1 MKQNRKPSLTEQ
13 IKKLTKTKDKVVAFD
28 SPLKLSTRYCGI
40 PLEIYSLVL
49 DAGGRLF
56 VSTNTGKLNI
66 ENTITEE
73 EDWNLIVKYVGNISK

>member
-13 IKKLTKTKDKVVAFD
+13 IKKLIKANDKVVAFD

-56 VSTNTGKLNI
+56 ASTNTGKLNI

>member
-13 IKKLTKTKDKVVAFD
+13 IKILTKAKDKVVAFD

-56 VSTNTGKLNI
+56 ASTNTGKLNI

>member
-13 IKKLTKTKDKVVAFD
+13 IKKLTKAKDKVVAFD
-28 SPLKLSTRYCGI
+28 SPLKLTTRYCGI

-56 VSTNTGKLNI
+56 ASTNTGKLNI

>member
-13 IKKLTKTKDKVVAFD
+13 IKKLIKANDKVVAFN

-56 VSTNTGKLNI
+56 ASTNTGKLNI

>member
-13 IKKLTKTKDKVVAFD
+13 IKKLTKTKNKVVAFD

-40 PLEIYSLVL
+40 PLEIHSLVL

-56 VSTNTGKLNI
+56 ASTNTGKLNI

>member
-13 IKKLTKTKDKVVAFD
+13 IKKLTKAKDKVVAFD

-56 VSTNTGKLNI
+56 ASTNTGKLNI

>member
-13 IKKLTKTKDKVVAFD
+13 IKKLTKTKNKVVAFD

-56 VSTNTGKLNI
+56 ASTNTGKLNI

>member
-49 DAGGRLF
+49 DTGGRLF